1 MLGSRH
7 CAQPGLLA
15 PVAQS
20 LFCLLSSESDPF
32 GVGQGCPG
40 TSPGAGTGG
49 GEDRRVP
56 TGWRLA
62 QSLRTS
68 GCLSRY
74 TLRCRVA
81 RSLTRYHIQTW
92 SSRWEPTSQPVPMT
106 PIRLSPAVRRPML
119 LATAPDQPDRVFAN
133 HRGVGWPHGN
143 VQFSLY
149 CRLRQLLPPLPPS
162 LLLYTGLTTKTTEY
176 APGA

>member
-7 CAQPGLLA
+7 CAQPGSLT

-106 PIRLSPAVRRPML
+106 PIRLSPAVRRPLL

-133 HRGVGWPHGN
+133 HRGGRMATRQCAVLFILPPPATFAPFASILTPLYWPHN
-143 VQFSLY
+143 
-149 CRLRQLLPPLPPS
+149 
-162 LLLYTGLTTKTTEY
+162 
-176 APGA
+176 